1 MAQLERQVIDT
12 HAPLLESEAKE
23 ALHTGLWADDPALR
37 LVVAD
42 ALRAE
47 AYAGTK
53 AWVN

>member
-1 MAQLERQVIDT
+1 MALLEKQVNDV

-23 ALHTGLWADDPALR
+23 ALSVGQWSDDPALR

>member
-1 MAQLERQVIDT
+1 MQLEHQVLDI
-12 HAPLLESEAKE
+12 HKPILESEAIE
-23 ALHTGLWADDPALR
+23 ALHTGQWAEDPALR

-42 ALRAE
+42 TLRAE